1 MTTRRKESIKLIIL
15 AIIPTII
22 FLVGFVIGIIKMVKY
37 QNQCNTY
44 EIQAKEYDNEWRK
57 IKRDNRTK

>member
-44 EIQAKEYDNEWRK
+44 EIQAKEYDNE
-57 IKRDNRTK
+57 